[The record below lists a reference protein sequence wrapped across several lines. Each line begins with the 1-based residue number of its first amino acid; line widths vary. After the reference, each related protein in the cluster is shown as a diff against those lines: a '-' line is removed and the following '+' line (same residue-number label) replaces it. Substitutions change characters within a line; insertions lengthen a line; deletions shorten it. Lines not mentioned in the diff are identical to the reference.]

1 MTENLSK
8 ENLVS
13 FAKNSREEYESL
25 LKQFVEIPTVSSDPK
40 HLPDI
45 KRGADFAV
53 KLVKSFGGKA
63 KIYKTDKGNPV
74 VHAKFETGKNHPTV
88 TVYNHL
94 DVQPAS
100 METEPWKHEPFVMKK
115 DGDRYLGRGT
125 TDDKGPALAAFFG
138 AKAALD
144 AGVKLNINFLWEME
158 EEIGSPNFEKI
169 IKENA
174 ANLKTDSIVVSDT
187 IWVSKT
193 RPANPS
199 SLRGMMGFT
208 LTLETAETD
217 QHSGNVGGA
226 ARNPLG
232 ELMSLVAEIYD
243 AKTGEVKIPGFYDDV
258 APLTEQE
265 IKEFAN
271 SGFTAS
277 GFKKD
282 YGFKSI
288 RVKTAEEIMKRIWSQ
303 PTFEIHG
310 VTGGYTGP
318 GVKAIVPP
326 RGEVKASCRLVA
338 NQNPKKIFEKIK
350 AFVKEKNADVK
361 VHAESFLPPYK
372 GKTTGRLPEA
382 VQKATEFAFGKKPV
396 FIGGAGS
403 IGAIETMERVLKCP
417 VVFLGLSLPEH
428 GYHAPNENFDWQQAS
443 GGIVAFA
450 KYFELVSNFSK

>member
-1 MTENLSK
+1 MSENLSK

-13 FAKNSREEYESL
+13 FANDSRENYESL
-25 LKQFVEIPTVSSDPK
+25 HKQFVEIPTVSSDPD

-63 KIYKTDKGNPV
+63 EIYKTDKGNPV
-74 VHAKFETGKNHPTV
+74 VHAKFGKGKDYPTV

-100 METEPWKHEPFVMKK
+100 KETEPWKHEPFVMTI

-125 TDDKGPALAAFFG
+125 TDDKGPALAALFG

-187 IWVSKT
+187 IWISKT

-243 AKTGEVKIPGFYDDV
+243 AKTGAVKIPGFYDDV
-258 APLTEQE
+258 AELSA
-265 IKEFAN
+265 KEAEDFAN
-271 SGFTAS
+271 SGFSAS
-277 GFKKD
+277 EFKRD
-282 YGFKSI
+282 YGFKSM
-288 RVKTAEEIMKRIWSQ
+288 RVKTAEEIMERIWSQ

-310 VTGGYTGP
+310 MTGGYTGP

-338 NQNPKKIFEKIK
+338 NQNPAKIFKQIK

-361 VHAESFLPPYK
+361 VHAESFLAPYK

-382 VQKATEFAFGKKPV
+382 VQTATEFAFGKKPV

-403 IGAIETMERVLKCP
+403 IGAIGTMEKVLKCP

-428 GYHAPNENFDWQQAS
+428 GYHAPNENFDWRQAS

-450 KYFELVSNFSK
+450 KYFEIVSNFD

>member
-1 MTENLSK
+1 MSENLSK

-13 FAKNSREEYESL
+13 FAANERENYESL
-25 LKQFVEIPTVSSDPK
+25 LKQFVEIPTVSSDPN

-53 KLVKSFGGKA
+53 QVIKNFGGKA
-63 KIYKTDKGNPV
+63 KIYKTNKGNPI
-74 VHAKFETGKNHPTV
+74 VHAKFETGKNYPTV

-100 METEPWKHEPFVMKK
+100 KLTEPWRTEPFLMTKM
-115 DGDRYLGRGT
+115 GDRYFGRGT
-125 TDDKGPALAAFFG
+125 TDDKGPALAALFG
-138 AKAALD
+138 ARAARD

-174 ANLKTDSIVVSDT
+174 AKLKTDSVVVSDT
-187 IWVSKT
+187 IWVSKK

-208 LTLETAETD
+208 MTLETAETD

-232 ELMSLVAEIYD
+232 ELMALVAEIYD
-243 AKTGEVKIPGFYDDV
+243 AKTGKVKIPGFYDDV
-258 APLTEQE
+258 AAPTA
-265 IKEFAN
+265 KEAEDFAN

-277 GFKKD
+277 EFKRD
-282 YGFKSI
+282 FGLRTM
-288 RVKTAEEIMKRIWSQ
+288 RVKSAEEIMERIWSQ

-326 RGEVKASCRLVA
+326 KGEVKASCRLVA
-338 NQNPKKIFEKIK
+338 NQDPAKIFKKIKK
-350 AFVKEKNADVK
+350 FVKEKNADVK
-361 VHAESFLPPYK
+361 VHAESFLAPYK
-372 GKTTGRLPEA
+372 GATTGKFPEA
-382 VQKATEFAFGKKPV
+382 VQTATEFAFGKKPV

-403 IGAIETMERVLKCP
+403 IGAIGTMEKVLKCP

-450 KYFELVSNFSK
+450 KYFELISNFK